1 MPTFR
6 EAIDTLLQADIPTS
20 FKQFGNELDADFVQR
35 ALSETGVASV
45 RRRKFPAEMVV
56 WLVIGMALFRD
67 RCIQEIVSHL
77 GLVFGGRKE
86 SDSACRRI
94 APSAI
99 PQARY
104 RLGAKPLERIFKE
117 TGRSWAR
124 EAAEQMQWK
133 GLGLYGVDGT
143 TLRIADTKENRERFG
158 APSSRRAGSG
168 YPQVRLVALM
178 SLRAHLLATAA
189 FGPYCGKQTGELSLA
204 RQLWDEVADNSL
216 CVLDK
221 LFLSYADL
229 YTLSGQ
235 PGRNRHWIVP
245 AKTNLK
251 SKRVRRLGKDDALVE
266 VQLHAT
272 VRRDNPDLPESM
284 VVRAIR
290 YRLKGFRPRTL
301 FTTLL
306 DAEEYPADEIV
317 ALYHERWELELG
329 YDEIKTHM
337 LEREE
342 ALRSKKP
349 EGVEQEIWGI
359 LLAYNLVRC
368 KMLEVSRAFDL
379 EPNRISFRHS
389 LQLIRVFCL
398 VEAWTAPPTKLPR
411 RLEELA
417 EMVSSLLVLPERRPE
432 RRYERAV
439 KIKMSNYKRNT
450 GRRTRKSST

>member
-104 RLGAKPLERIFKE
+104 RLGAKPLERIFTE

-251 SKRVRRLGKDDALVE
+251 SSNRSVGVCVFDRQPSERRIPG
-266 VQLHAT
+266 
-272 VRRDNPDLPESM
+272 
-284 VVRAIR
+284 
-290 YRLKGFRPRTL
+290 
-301 FTTLL
+301 
-306 DAEEYPADEIV
+306 
-317 ALYHERWELELG
+317 
-329 YDEIKTHM
+329 
-337 LEREE
+337 
-342 ALRSKKP
+342 
-349 EGVEQEIWGI
+349 
-359 LLAYNLVRC
+359 
-368 KMLEVSRAFDL
+368 
-379 EPNRISFRHS
+379 SFRS
-389 LQLIRVFCL
+389 LSEGDRQQEKFVLH
-398 VEAWTAPPTKLPR
+398 TKKCR
-411 RLEELA
+411 T
-417 EMVSSLLVLPERRPE
+417 
-432 RRYERAV
+432 RRYELLSWSRSWRKRSSRSSSNASGSSSNASRSSSSKRWSPSCGSGSTVTPATRVSLHRATAL
-439 KIKMSNYKRNT
+439 SPTLTRSTHTAAPEFNDYEDLCL
-450 GRRTRKSST
+450 GRAEKT